1 VKTLRYTLC
10 DVFTERALAGNPLAV
25 FTDARTLD
33 SATMQALAREMNLS
47 ETTFVLP
54 PERGG
59 HAKVRIFTPSVELPF
74 AGHPTLGTAF
84 VLGGPLESLELRLEL
99 AAGIVPVRLER
110 EAARIAFGW
119 MTQPSATSLPVD
131 NPAAIVDALGVAGRP
146 LAVFGY
152 QNGPAFVYV
161 ELASDGAVSALAP
174 NLSLLAQI
182 TQGGVYAFFFDGKL
196 CRARCFAPGA
206 GVAEDPATGSAV
218 GPLAL
223 HLQRAG
229 RLAPSAVLRVEQGIE
244 IGRPSTLYARI
255 GDGAEPS
262 IEVGGCAKIVARGQF
277 VI

>member
-1 VKTLRYTLC
+1 
-10 DVFTERALAGNPLAV
+10 
-25 FTDARTLD
+25 
-33 SATMQALAREMNLS
+33 MQALAREMNLS

-59 HAKVRIFTPSVELPF
+59 HARVRIFTPSVELPF

-119 MTQPSATSLPVD
+119 MTQPSATSLPVE
-131 NPAAIVDALGVAGRP
+131 NAAAVVEALGVVGRP

-152 QNGPAFVYV
+152 QNGPEFVYV

-174 NLSLLAQI
+174 NLSLLGQT
-182 TQGGVYAFFFDGKL
+182 TQAGVYAFFFDGKL

-223 HLQRAG
+223 HLRRAG
-229 RLAPSAVLRVEQGIE
+229 RLAPDAVLRVEQGIE

-255 GDGAEPS
+255 GDGPVPS